1 MRIRNHKGSIR
12 TFTQKLKT
20 KKKQITKLE
29 RQNVSHLEEKLRLKH
44 EIAWLTDK
52 LENKNIPGVKLSI
65 NESPDTE
72 DHDHSSFTVISHKK
86 RKNNKQNSTVRKY
99 KKKSIKSTKH
109 SRTCTSAPQGIEV
122 KVVTSRSP
130 ESPAVIQVSTEP
142 RVKRTATMGK
152 TTIISSSLGAG
163 IGIRFKNRIRKTCA
177 YVKCGASSDRIHKD
191 LDLNARY
198 KDSDKLVFLCG
209 TNDLA
214 NNTLGQTVIKYDNLL
229 DKALALNR
237 EAQIYV
243 AGLPLRWDK
252 PEINAS
258 ILNLNAYLEHKSK
271 KLGRVNYINN
281 NIFPRCHKTHYS
293 VD

>member
-1 MRIRNHKGSIR
+1 MRIRNHKGSIM

-29 RQNVSHLEEKLRLKH
+29 TQNVSHLEEKIRLKH
-44 EIAWLTDK
+44 EIADK
-52 LENKNIPGVKLSI
+52 LENKNIPAVKLSI
-65 NESPDTE
+65 NESPDIE

-86 RKNNKQNSTVRKY
+86 KKNNKQNSTVKKC
-99 KKKSIKSTKH
+99 KKKSITSTKH
-109 SRTCTSAPQGIEV
+109 SRTCTPAPQATEV
-122 KVVTSRSP
+122 KGITSRRP

-142 RVKRTATMGK
+142 KVKKTATMGK

-163 IGIRFKNRIRKTCA
+163 IGNRFKNWIRKTSA
-177 YVKCGASSDRIHKD
+177 YVKRGASIDRIHKD
-191 LDLNARY
+191 LDLNAGYR
-198 KDSDKLVFLCG
+198 DSDKLFFQCW

-229 DKALALNR
+229 DKTMALNR
-237 EAQIYV
+237 KAQIYA

-252 PEINAS
+252 PEINDS

-271 KLGRVNYINN
+271 KLGRINYNN
-281 NIFPRCHKTHYS
+281 YNIFTRCRKTR
-293 VD
+293 